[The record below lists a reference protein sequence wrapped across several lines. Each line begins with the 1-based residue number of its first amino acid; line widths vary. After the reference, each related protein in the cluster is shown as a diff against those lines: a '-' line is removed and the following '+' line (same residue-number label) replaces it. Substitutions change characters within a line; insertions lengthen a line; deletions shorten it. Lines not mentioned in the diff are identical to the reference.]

1 MNKEKLSFFDRIRWG
16 AAIFFDFSYQS
27 VVYPVPS
34 GLEDGENEV
43 VYFVFRECFYV
54 ILIYAAYQLIY
65 RPLKVNSRIK
75 AAFCQRGQL

>member
-1 MNKEKLSFFDRIRWG
+1 MNKESYLFDRIRWG

-43 VYFVFRECFYV
+43 VYFVFRSALCYPALCRLSADLPAFKSE
-54 ILIYAAYQLIY
+54 Q
-65 RPLKVNSRIK
+65 PDKGG
-75 AAFCQRGQL
+75 FCQRGQL